1 MLFRSPISSLKLLL
15 DDIAISDKA
24 SASGYSFN
32 PESANINTPSSFN
45 NSYDFSN
52 TLSMWKN
59 ILTQEDERLSVELE
73 TLESICN
80 SYINQKK
87 ELELMQMLTGYA
99 INQSAYQN
107 DSEFIEY
114 LQNGVLNGN

>member
-1 MLFRSPISSLKLLL
+1 MFYYLAQENAHRTKLADVILNHISLYQNP
-15 DDIAISDKA
+15 SD
-24 SASGYSFN
+24 SV
-32 PESANINTPSSFN
+32 I
-45 NSYDFSN
+45 DFSN

>member
-1 MLFRSPISSLKLLL
+1 MI
-15 DDIAISDKA
+15 
-24 SASGYSFN
+24 
-32 PESANINTPSSFN
+32 
-45 NSYDFSN
+45 DFSN